1 MQKWSLT
8 FGLMVMNHL
17 KLVRRKIINMD
28 ACYTVYKILFVIQ
41 RLQTQQLRDIFMF
54 CPEMLVKYFK

>member
-17 KLVRRKIINMD
+17 KLVRRKIISMY
-28 ACYTVYKILFVIQ
+28 ACYTAYKILFVIQ
-41 RLQTQQLRDIFMF
+41 QLQTRKLRDIFMI